1 MRRKIW
7 MLAGAAALL
16 GGCGSHSDD
25 MSAEASRYD
34 ALAHD
39 VATATA
45 SYCNGRSWSATP
57 EACAAT
63 VAAHEA
69 AIASHLDE
77 MATIAPDLD
86 RQQHRTGHAMHAD
99 GACRIRGM
107 HAELA
112 RHRRAACSGA
122 PATLEA
128 EAARHCDAM
137 MSGATRM
144 HDRASEMMQRPHEW
158 RWSSSASDPSP
169 ECAQATQGP

>member
-45 SYCNGRSWSATP
+45 SYCSGRSWSATP

-63 VAAHEA
+63 VAAHQA
-69 AIASHLDE
+69 AIASHLGE
-77 MATIAPDLD
+77 
-86 RQQHRTGHAMHAD
+86 
-99 GACRIRGM
+99 
-107 HAELA
+107 
-112 RHRRAACSGA
+112 S
-122 PATLEA
+122 
-128 EAARHCDAM
+128 
-137 MSGATRM
+137 
-144 HDRASEMMQRPHEW
+144 RP
-158 RWSSSASDPSP
+158 
-169 ECAQATQGP
+169 